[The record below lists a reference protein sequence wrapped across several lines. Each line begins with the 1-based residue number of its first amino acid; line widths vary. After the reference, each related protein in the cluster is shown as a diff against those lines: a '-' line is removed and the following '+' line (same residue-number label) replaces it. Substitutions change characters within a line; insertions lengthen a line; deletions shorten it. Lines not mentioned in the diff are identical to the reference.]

1 MKKINDLEKELKTI
15 KKANTELGVKVPKN
29 DASLSVSLNIDKK

>member
-15 KKANTELGVKVPKN
+15 KKANTNDIPKKS
-29 DASLSVSLNIDKK
+29 DPSVLSASLNIDKK